1 MESIGEKFRSLREAR
16 NLTIR
21 MVCNDTNI
29 SPHYLEA
36 LENEDFDHFP
46 SETYITGF
54 IRSYAEYLKTDPEEI
69 IRAYKGYK
77 IGESV
82 TPLEELTKPT
92 SSGLDINSEAFAKGL
107 KYFVII
113 LFGVLIIGGGSFAVK
128 NFMSSKID
136 VTRDDSIDEIKEEEA
151 EESSKQSEHE
161 QIRNLKLSGNK
172 GFVLAYTSEAV
183 KFLVDSKECTFVVE
197 SVGVDEAV
205 VEILPV
211 KQKVTL
217 ILDRSIPVTFKNTSR
232 EVYLTLRG
240 YTENRAKI
248 MVTLGGKLEDDRAL
262 ADGEEVSDPKEA
274 LAVST
279 QVRATDKS
287 NLKIVFEAIFLSKT
301 YLEIYL
307 DGNMKTR
314 GIIQAGAREVWEANE
329 YIQIKIGNAG
339 GMKAK
344 INGELYEF
352 GLAGQ
357 VANKVIT
364 WKKDPN
370 DPNLYNIVVNDW

>member
-82 TPLEELTKPT
+82 TPLEELTRPT

-217 ILDRSIPVTFKNTSR
+217 LLDRSIPVTFENTSR

-248 MVTLGGKLEDDRAL
+248 MVTLGGKLEDDSAL

>member
-16 NLTIR
+16 NLTVR
-21 MVCNDTNI
+21 MVCDDTNI
-29 SPHYLEA
+29 SPLYLNA
-36 LENEDFDHFP
+36 LENEDFDQFP

-69 IRAYKGYK
+69 IQAYKGYK

-82 TPLEELTKPT
+82 TPLEELTRPT
-92 SSGLDINSEAFAKGL
+92 SPGLQINAAAFTKSLRYG
-107 KYFVII
+107 VVI
-113 LFGVLIIGGGSFAVK
+113 LFVGLIVGGGALVIR
-128 NFMSSKID
+128 NFMASQLVVS
-136 VTRDDSIDEIKEEEA
+136 RDSSIDDIIEKDI
-151 EESSKQSEHE
+151 EESKKQSEVE
-161 QIRNLKLSGNK
+161 QVRNLKLTGNK

-183 KFLVDSKECTFVVE
+183 KFLVDSKECAFILD
-197 SVGVDEAV
+197 SIQQNEAI
-205 VEILPV
+205 VEILPG
-211 KQKVTL
+211 KEKVTL
-217 ILDRSIPVTFKNTSR
+217 LLDRSVPIEFANTSR

-240 YTENRAKI
+240 HTDNRAKI
-248 MVTLGGKLEDDRAL
+248 MVTLGGQTENDVAGD
-262 ADGEEVSDPKEA
+262 EVGDKDES
-274 LAVST
+274 LAVTT
-279 QVRATDKS
+279 QVRATDRS

-314 GIIQAGAREVWEANE
+314 GIIQAGTSETWEANE
-329 YIQIKIGNAG
+329 YIQIKVGNAG

-344 INGELYEF
+344 INGESHEF

-370 DPNLYNIVVNDW
+370 DPNLYNIIVNDW